1 MECQKILMDKKYE
14 RLWKENNIK
23 IRYKKRV
30 EINPKYRG
38 NYNVGDHIKKTK
50 IKLF

>member
-1 MECQKILMDKKYE
+1 MMDKKYE
-14 RLWKENNIK
+14 GLWKENNIK
-23 IRYKKRV
+23 IWYKKQV